1 MEILQ
6 FSFFRVGGWVGGWM
20 GGWVAGWVGGWVGGW
35 MGGEQI
41 LGYIDESVD
50 EVNGLDEVIFD

>member
-1 MEILQ
+1 
-6 FSFFRVGGWVGGWM
+6 VDGWVRW
-20 GGWVAGWVGGWVGGW
+20 WVGGWVGGW